1 MATITAQLTV
11 NSDISDYGLSI
22 NNTMTMNKA
31 GTIEGLELT
40 TGLHRKTYLSTN
52 QVDLL
57 TAGSGRADAVTASK
71 ANKLYI
77 KNIGTSSTEYFTIGF
92 GNSSGSGSHTASDG
106 DATAFELGRLYGGD
120 FMIIPWLAV
129 STTGDITIAPSVA
142 TEMNVE
148 YMAFH
153 E

>member
-1 MATITAQLTV
+1 MATINANLSV
-11 NSDISDYGLSI
+11 SSNISDYGLSI
-22 NNTMTMNKA
+22 SKSMTMKKA
-31 GTIEGLELT
+31 GTTEGLDKT
-40 TGLHRKTYLSTN
+40 TGLHRKSFLSTN

-57 TAGSGRADAVTASK
+57 TAGSGRADDVTASK

-77 KNIGTSSTEYFTIGF
+77 KNLGTSATEYFTIGF
-92 GNSSGSGSHTASDG
+92 GNSSGSGTHTATNG
-106 DATAFELGRLYGGD
+106 DATAFELGRLYGGE

-142 TEMNVE
+142 TEMDVE

>member
-1 MATITAQLTV
+1 MATITAQVTV

-92 GNSSGSGSHTASDG
+92 GNSSGSGSHTASNG

-142 TEMNVE
+142 TTMDVE

>member
-1 MATITAQLTV
+1 
-11 NSDISDYGLSI
+11 
-22 NNTMTMNKA
+22 MNKA

-92 GNSSGSGSHTASDG
+92 GNSSGSGSHTASNG

-142 TEMNVE
+142 TTMDVE

>member
-1 MATITAQLTV
+1 MATINAIISV
-11 NSDISDYGLSI
+11 SSDISDYGLSV

-31 GTIEGLELT
+31 GTTDGLEKT
-40 TGLHRKTYLSTN
+40 TGLHRRSFLSTN

-57 TAGSGRADAVTASK
+57 TAGSGRADEVTASK
-71 ANKLYI
+71 AAKLYI
-77 KNIGTSSTEYFTIGF
+77 KNLGTSTTEFFTIGF
-92 GNSSGSGSHTASDG
+92 GNSSGSGTHTATNG

-120 FMIIPWLAV
+120 WMIIPWLAV
-129 STTGDITIAPSVA
+129 GTTGDITIAPSVS
-142 TEMNVE
+142 TEMDVE

>member
-92 GNSSGSGSHTASDG
+92 GNSSGSGSHTASNG

-142 TEMNVE
+142 TTMDVE

>member
-1 MATITAQLTV
+1 MATINATLSV
-11 NSDISDYGLSI
+11 SSNISDYGLSI
-22 NNTMTMNKA
+22 RKSMTMKKA
-31 GTIEGLELT
+31 GTLDGLELT
-40 TGLHRKTYLSTN
+40 TGLHRKSFLSTN

-77 KNIGTSSTEYFTIGF
+77 KNLATSATEYFTIGF
-92 GNSSGSGSHTASDG
+92 GNAGGGSHTASNG
-106 DATAFELGRLYGGD
+106 DATAFELGRLYGGE

-129 STTGDITIAPSVA
+129 GTTGDITIAPSVA
-142 TEMNVE
+142 TAMNVE
-148 YMAFH
+148 YMVFF